1 MHRLEPA
8 ADGRTCGLLALM
20 WQSPNGNMSAG
31 CICIPEAQRP
41 RGPEVVKLRVYARR
55 PEACSRGQLAAAR
68 SLGLAS

>member
-8 ADGRTCGLLALM
+8 ADDRTCGLLALM

-31 CICIPEAQRP
+31 CICIPEAQR
-41 RGPEVVKLRVYARR
+41 REVVKLRVYARR

>member
-8 ADGRTCGLLALM
+8 ADDRTCGLLALM
-20 WQSPNGNMSAG
+20 WQSPIATCLQVLFAS
-31 CICIPEAQRP
+31 QRP
-41 RGPEVVKLRVYARR
+41 RGPEVVKLVYARR